1 MSAAQ
6 IKVQKP
12 LHGWGALGY
21 HLTVSKCNPEGTK
34 FGVWQFDLKVRDQP
48 HLDHCPFPYFELP
61 PNQTTKI
68 SNGRRGKNGRGTRC
82 DHLHDRQVLMK
93 LLLIMA
99 PLLMI
104 PIGIIWS
111 TPSISLVNL
120 KRFGLNEKLAQ
131 EMKALQE
138 RQIFKF
144 LAVRQDKT
152 TGRETGR
159 VYRAIQKIS

>member
-1 MSAAQ
+1 
-6 IKVQKP
+6 
-12 LHGWGALGY
+12 
-21 HLTVSKCNPEGTK
+21 
-34 FGVWQFDLKVRDQP
+34 
-48 HLDHCPFPYFELP
+48 
-61 PNQTTKI
+61 
-68 SNGRRGKNGRGTRC
+68 
-82 DHLHDRQVLMK
+82 
-93 LLLIMA
+93 MA

-144 LAVRQDKT
+144 LAVLQDKT